1 MSPELHRLPKV
12 PTSPRELGELAQL
25 LFEWPIR
32 QAPRLTLPL
41 CILLA
46 AVVQTAVV
54 VIFSISYEAPA
65 VKLALAPRFYF
76 LPPDSASARQ
86 LAAWLDGNDPS
97 LFAPGRATA
106 SALPPPPLKYRPSYE
121 EPPPPLLPLP
131 DRGGQQMEPPFPPSP
146 FSASMPPGTESGGV
160 LRKSSPSPAPVAQ
173 NAMSAMSAG
182 DAPVVRWLDE
192 LETRRPVGTGGTPPS
207 PAPRMAATKP
217 SLYQMSVGNEGIPM
231 HCILTDSSGNAEADE
246 AGRIW
251 IMSCRFQPAGTPS
264 WGRVLIPWEASVPNG
279 PATATTKPAPKP
291 APVP

>member
-1 MSPELHRLPKV
+1 MSLELPRLPKV

-46 AVVQTAVV
+46 AVIQTAIV
-54 VIFSISYEAPA
+54 VIFSISYEAPT

-86 LAAWLDGNDPS
+86 LGAWLDGNDPA

-106 SALPPPPLKYRPSYE
+106 SALPPPPPLKYRPSYE

-131 DRGGQQMEPPFPPSP
+131 EIGGQQMEPPSPPSP
-146 FSASMPPGTESGGV
+146 FSASMLPGTENGGV
-160 LRKSSPSPAPVAQ
+160 LRKSSPSPAPVAPHAVSQ
-173 NAMSAMSAG
+173 VAAG
-182 DAPVVRWLDE
+182 AAPVVRWLDE
-192 LETRRPVGTGGTPPS
+192 LETRRPVGTGATPP
-207 PAPRMAATKP
+207 PPPPRMGATKS
-217 SLYQMSVGNEGIPM
+217 SLYQVSVGTEGIPM

-251 IMSCRFQPAGTPS
+251 IISCRFQPADTPS
-264 WGRVLIPWEASVPNG
+264 WGRVLIPWEAPDPNS
-279 PATATTKPAPKP
+279 PATATTKPDSTP
-291 APVP
+291 

>member
-1 MSPELHRLPKV
+1 MSPELPRLPKV

-54 VIFSISYEAPA
+54 VIFSISYEPPA

-86 LAAWLDGNDPS
+86 LGAWLDGNDPA

-106 SALPPPPLKYRPSYE
+106 SALPPPPLKYRPSYD

-146 FSASMPPGTESGGV
+146 FSASMLPGTESGGV
-160 LRKSSPSPAPVAQ
+160 LRKSFPSPAPAAPH
-173 NAMSAMSAG
+173 AMSAVAAVA
-182 DAPVVRWLDE
+182 APVVRWLDE
-192 LETRRPVGTGGTPPS
+192 LETRRPLGAGGTPPS

-217 SLYQMSVGNEGIPM
+217 SLYQVSVGTEGIPM
-231 HCILTDSSGNAEADE
+231 HCILTDSSGTAEADE
-246 AGRIW
+246 VGRIW
-251 IMSCRFQPAGTPS
+251 IMSSRFQPAGIPS

-279 PATATTKPAPKP
+279 PATATTKPAP
-291 APVP
+291 AP

>member
-1 MSPELHRLPKV
+1 MSPELPRLPKV

-54 VIFSISYEAPA
+54 VIFSISYEPPA

-86 LAAWLDGNDPS
+86 LGAWLDGNDPA

-106 SALPPPPLKYRPSYE
+106 SALPPPPLKYRPSYD

-146 FSASMPPGTESGGV
+146 FSASMLPGTESGGV
-160 LRKSSPSPAPVAQ
+160 LRKSFPSPAPAAPH
-173 NAMSAMSAG
+173 AMSAVAAVA
-182 DAPVVRWLDE
+182 APVVRWLDE
-192 LETRRPVGTGGTPPS
+192 LETRRPLGAGGTPPS

-217 SLYQMSVGNEGIPM
+217 SLYQVSVGTEGIPM
-231 HCILTDSSGNAEADE
+231 HCILTDSSGTAEADE
-246 AGRIW
+246 VGRIW
-251 IMSCRFQPAGTPS
+251 IMSSRFQPAGIPS
-264 WGRVLIPWEASVPNG
+264 WGRVLIPWEAFVPNG
-279 PATATTKPAPKP
+279 PATATTKPAP
-291 APVP
+291 AP

>member
-1 MSPELHRLPKV
+1 MIPELPRLPKV

-46 AVVQTAVV
+46 AVIQTAIV

-86 LAAWLDGNDPS
+86 LGAWLEGNDPA

-106 SALPPPPLKYRPSYE
+106 SALPPPPPLKYRPSYE

-131 DRGGQQMEPPFPPSP
+131 EIGGQQMEPPFPPSP
-146 FSASMPPGTESGGV
+146 FSASMLPGTESGGV
-160 LRKSSPSPAPVAQ
+160 LRKSSPSPAPVAP
-173 NAMSAMSAG
+173 NALCAMPQVAAG
-182 DAPVVRWLDE
+182 ASPHVRWLDE
-192 LETRRPVGTGGTPPS
+192 LAARRPEGTVATLPSLPPEMS
-207 PAPRMAATKP
+207 GTKP
-217 SLYQMSVGNEGIPM
+217 SLYQVAVGPEGFPM
-231 HCILTDSSGNAEADE
+231 HCTLTDSSGNAEVDE
-246 AGRIW
+246 SGRAW
-251 IMSCRFQPAGTPS
+251 IMASRFQPADTLS
-264 WGRVLIPWEASVPNG
+264 WGRVLIPWEAAEPKSQ
-279 PATATTKPAPKP
+279 AKSKPTP
-291 APVP
+291 